1 MCCVADVLCCSDVLR
16 MWICLVLLSL
26 LLSVLLARLPLLLGL
41 FVSCF
46 FLSTSTLALGT
57 CYLLTC
63 CRPFLGTWTAL
74 SNAYTGAGVTILA
87 ATGANVKLSGLVGKA
102 IACRMLSTIE
112 DTLFTTAKDFGSDWL
127 SVWSMNAGNPDK
139 RRTLTARYYAHPLE
153 VTLGETAQAIM
164 RRFAISTRELAR
176 SNPGVMDLE
185 SLTVGDTLCVIPNFL
200 QTISGNGAKICL

>member
-1 MCCVADVLCCSDVLR
+1 MSCVADVLCCSDVLG
-16 MWICLVLLSL
+16 MCVCLVLLSG
-26 LLSVLLARLPLLLGL
+26 LPLLLGL

-87 ATGANVKLSGLVGKA
+87 PPAATAANVKLSGLVGKA

-176 SNPGVMDLE
+176 SNPSVMDLE

>member
-1 MCCVADVLCCSDVLR
+1 
-16 MWICLVLLSL
+16 MWICLVDMSCVALTCSL
-26 LLSVLLARLPLLLGL
+26 CLARARLPLLLGL
-41 FVSCF
+41 FVSRF
-46 FLSTSTLALGT
+46 FLSTSTLARRT
-57 CYLLTC
+57 RYFLTC
-63 CRPFLGTWTAL
+63 SRPVLGYWTAL
-74 SNAYTGAGVTILA
+74 SNAYTGAGVTILVHLAPPA

-102 IACRMLSTIE
+102 IGCRMLSTIE

-153 VTLGETAQAIM
+153 VTWGETAEAIM